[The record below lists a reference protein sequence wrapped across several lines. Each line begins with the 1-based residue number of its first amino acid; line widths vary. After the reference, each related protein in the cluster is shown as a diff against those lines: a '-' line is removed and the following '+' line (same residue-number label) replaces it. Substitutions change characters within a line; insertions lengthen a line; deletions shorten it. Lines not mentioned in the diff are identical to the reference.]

1 MTKGRKIK
9 LSNQQKPKKGNQTT
23 KENAAKKRKTNSNSM
38 KDLGGNEVEKIAKQI
53 KKSNEMPNIKKLE
66 NDVLQS
72 IVGQDEQVK
81 KIATAIYKSISF
93 SNLKS
98 NILVIGPSGTGKTET
113 IKQIAKRLHVP
124 YTIEDATRYTKAGYY
139 GADVEDMVFN
149 LIENANNDI
158 KKAQKGI
165 IVIDEIDKKVSGD
178 CYDVGGNEVLKSLLK
193 IIEGTKMKIE
203 IGDDFL
209 KSEVV
214 DFDTRNITVILL
226 GAFAGLDK
234 IREKRLNKKHLGF
247 VTSEEKNQQEEKY
260 LKDDLIKYGM
270 PEEFIG
276 RVDAIIEM
284 NKLNKKDLALIL
296 KKSNLSIFRR
306 YQNELNYKGIKL
318 KFDNKIFEE
327 IAARSLEL
335 DTGARE
341 LSNTVN
347 YIFENIIYDVLAY
360 PGKFK
365 TCTLENG
372 IVEDNTKYKMS

>member
-1 MTKGRKIK
+1 MTKGRKVK

-23 KENAAKKRKTNSNSM
+23 KENAAKKEKTNSNSM

>member
-23 KENAAKKRKTNSNSM
+23 KENAAKKEKANSNTM
-38 KDLGGNEVEKIAKQI
+38 LDLGGNEIEKIAKQI
-53 KKSNEMPNIKKLE
+53 KKNNEMPNIKKLE

-81 KIATAIYKSISF
+81 KITTAIYKSISF

-113 IKQIAKRLHVP
+113 IKQIAKRLNVP
-124 YTIEDATRYTKAGYY
+124 YTIEDATRYTKTGYY

-149 LIENANNDI
+149 LIENANKDL
-158 KKAQKGI
+158 KKAQQGI

-178 CYDVGGNEVLKSLLK
+178 LYDVGGNEVLKSLLK
-193 IIEGTKMKIE
+193 IIEGTKIKIFN
-203 IGDDFL
+203 DFL
-209 KSEVV
+209 KREVV

-276 RVDAIIEM
+276 RIDSIIEM

-306 YQNELNYKGIKL
+306 YQNELNYKGVRL
-318 KFDNKIFEE
+318 KFNNKIFEE
-327 IAARSLEL
+327 IAEKSLEL

-347 YIFENIIYDVLAY
+347 YIFENIIYEVLAY

-365 TCTLENG
+365 TCTLEEG